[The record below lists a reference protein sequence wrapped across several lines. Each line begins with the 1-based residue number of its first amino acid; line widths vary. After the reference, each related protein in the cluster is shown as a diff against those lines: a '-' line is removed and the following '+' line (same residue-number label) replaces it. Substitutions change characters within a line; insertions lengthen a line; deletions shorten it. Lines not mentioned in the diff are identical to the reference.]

1 MTTTQQQSSSREKER
16 TLTGRQYR
24 VMGWFLIVLAL
35 TLAAIVVLDFWK
47 RLGSAAPI
55 LTLACAMDVVAGGF
69 LIYLGNKKEKLERN
83 G

>member
-1 MTTTQQQSSSREKER
+1 MNTTEQQSAARRDK
-16 TLTGRQYR
+16 TLSARQYR
-24 VMGWFLIVLAL
+24 VMGWFLIVLA
-35 TLAAIVVLDFWK
+35 VVLATVVVADFWK

-55 LTLACAMDVVAGGF
+55 LTLACAMDVVAGGI